1 MPKPAAPAR
10 TIRIAAEF
18 SRSPGGRYRRDGPA
32 SAEAVG
38 ELMRVRGMDGADLAQ
53 SILAAR

>member
-1 MPKPAAPAR
+1 MPKSAAPAG
-10 TIRIAAEF
+10 TIRIAVEF
-18 SRSPGGRYRRDGPA
+18 SRTPGGRYRRDRPA

-53 SILAAR
+53 TILAAR